1 MGRMFGASI
10 MLCAGLGMKWVGGGI
25 PTIAGGGTVLLWL
38 LLGGIEFVNV
48 VGGGGV
54 LPCRSV
60 IKLIKLYFQNIL
72 KR

>member
-38 LLGGIEFVNV
+38 LLGGMGFVNV

-60 IKLIKLYFQNIL
+60 TKLIKLYFETY
-72 KR
+72 

>member
-25 PTIAGGGTVLLWL
+25 PTMAGGGTVLLWL

-48 VGGGGV
+48 VAGGGV

-60 IKLIKLYFQNIL
+60 TKSINYYNFKTY
-72 KR
+72 